1 MSKLTFRGQLLSDN
15 SGAVRLVILKNDFG
29 RLGEVGQHD
38 KNVLAVRGLFLLS
51 RHLPLWRVSCLQ
63 DLLRRTHIYE
73 VKYSALYFT
82 WKLDRKYAKLLDK
95 ILRI

>member
-1 MSKLTFRGQLLSDN
+1 MSKLTFRVSFLSDN
-15 SGAVRLVILKNDFG
+15 SGAVRLVILKMTLDD
-29 RLGEVGQHD
+29 LGKSANMTKMSLRFEG
-38 KNVLAVRGLFLLS
+38 FLLS
-51 RHLPLWRVSCLQ
+51 RHLSLWRVSCLQ
-63 DLLRRTHIYE
+63 DPSRTHIYE

>member
-1 MSKLTFRGQLLSDN
+1 MTKMSLRFEG
-15 SGAVRLVILKNDFG
+15 
-29 RLGEVGQHD
+29 
-38 KNVLAVRGLFLLS
+38 FLLS
-51 RHLPLWRVSCLQ
+51 RHLSFVAEVSCLQ
-63 DLLRRTHIYE
+63 DPSENAHYE